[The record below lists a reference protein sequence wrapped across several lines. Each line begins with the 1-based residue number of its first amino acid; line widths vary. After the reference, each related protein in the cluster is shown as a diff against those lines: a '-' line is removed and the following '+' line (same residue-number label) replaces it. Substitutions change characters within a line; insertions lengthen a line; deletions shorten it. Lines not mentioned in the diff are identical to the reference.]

1 MDWVAQGMVSK
12 VKNQGQCGSSWA
24 FAATGAMES
33 KYLMKGESVLLSEQQ
48 VLDCSKPYGNYG
60 CNGGWMNATFAYTKD
75 HGLQT
80 DQQYPYVA
88 RDQKC
93 SAPEGGKYKISEY
106 VSVSGCAEMEE
117 ALNSQPIATAADAM
131 NWSLYKS
138 GIFSNC
144 GNNASHG
151 VLAVGV
157 NNQEG
162 YWLIKNTWGES
173 WGENGYIRL
182 AKGSGNACGICSYPS
197 YPIL

>member
-1 MDWVAQGMVSK
+1 MVSK

-80 DQQYPYVA
+80 NHQYPYGD

-93 SAPEGGKYKISEY
+93 SAPEGGKYEISEY
-106 VSVSGCAEMEE
+106 VSVSGV
-117 ALNSQPIATAADAM
+117 QKWKRP
-131 NWSLYKS
+131 
-138 GIFSNC
+138 
-144 GNNASHG
+144 
-151 VLAVGV
+151 
-157 NNQEG
+157 
-162 YWLIKNTWGES
+162 
-173 WGENGYIRL
+173 
-182 AKGSGNACGICSYPS
+182 
-197 YPIL
+197 